1 MKNKTIKILFLFS
14 ISILINPIFGQATGK
29 VKGKIVDSESG
40 DPVFGTVVIVR
51 SIKAATRTD
60 FDGKY
65 ELNLPSGEHTVEFQ
79 MIGYA
84 TQFKKITVNSGSQV
98 SVNVVM
104 GAQVLDTVEVKGRG
118 LENSE
123 SALLALQRKSGVVS
137 DGISEESIKK
147 SPDSSAGDVLRR
159 VTGITLVGGKFIFV
173 RGLGERYSNT
183 ILNDSFIPSPEPDK
197 RIVPLDLFPAGVIKN
212 IRVIKTASAED
223 SAEFS
228 GGIVKIETKEY
239 PDNLQLSVSLGVGK
253 NTQVM
258 GHKFKTFNQG
268 DLNNQFGLVS
278 KKQELPD
285 MINGLPKAIPFVEG
299 DRFGGLTT
307 NGMKAGSISFNQE
320 WSPKEEDSPYNKTFS
335 VSAGNSFK
343 SERWGRFGVLA
354 GTTYNR
360 SYNYR
365 EETNARFQ
373 ATNPISIY
381 AKDSNVLRPLNQN
394 NQKIYTEEVLWGNN
408 LNLAYEPKIG
418 QQLYIKTLYSAQSDK
433 TVREG
438 DGANYIDNFNFKSTN
453 LSYIS
458 RTIFNNTLGGDHE
471 IRAFGARPHKLEW
484 NFNYALAERNEPD
497 ARNQAWSQ
505 GGTDLAAGFRRLGN
519 NPDGTRYFSNTEDTV
534 RSQSLKYEIP
544 FNQWD
549 GLQSKLKFGF
559 SNLDRFKHFEFR
571 EFAQRN
577 FAGSD
582 RDSSYPIPGEILYN
596 PLTYATGGRKI
607 FERASGNNAY
617 DASQS
622 LQAAFL
628 QAEIPILAKLKT
640 IFGVRYEDSYQKTKT
655 YDLKNSWNGFNANY
669 GCNTN
674 SEEER
679 LLLVRSNVCD
689 VNNLGIGELRTK
701 DKLPSANVAWEIAKD
716 MNLRLAYSQTLTRPD
731 LRELSPFG
739 FSAFFQADRIFGNA
753 SLQRTYIHNY
763 DVRWEYYLTNTDY
776 IGIGGFYKNLS
787 NPIELIGLPVAG
799 SASLVYKFANAQQ
812 ATIRGIELDYR
823 KELLWWL
830 RVEANVFFI
839 KSRVDVLDAN
849 IYGFIASGQVDPIS
863 NYAAYAPTNLNRP
876 LQGQS
881 NFVSNVRIDVFTSR
895 SKKHNIG
902 FYYNYFSD
910 RIALVG
916 SDGVPDAIQKGTGT
930 SDIVYTYKHNDRFD
944 LRGAVRNVMNSQF
957 KITQTDPFT
966 GQEYVFQKY
975 RTGLDVSFS
984 ATYKL

>member
-1 MKNKTIKILFLFS
+1 MKNKTISLLFFFS
-14 ISILINPIFGQATGK
+14 IVATPIFGQTTGK
-29 VKGKIVDSESG
+29 LRGKVVDSESG
-40 DPVFGTVVIVR
+40 DPVFGAVVIVR
-51 SIKAATRTD
+51 SIKAVTRSD

-65 ELNLPSGEHTVEFQ
+65 ELNLPPGEHNVEYQ
-79 MIGYA
+79 MIGFA
-84 TQFKKITVNSGSQV
+84 TQFKKVNITAGSQQ
-98 SVNVVM
+98 SMNIVM

-118 LENSE
+118 LDNSE

-239 PDNLQLSVSLGVGK
+239 PDNLLLSVSLGVGK
-253 NTQVM
+253 NTQVA

-268 DLNNQFGLVS
+268 DSYNDLGLTS

-285 MINGLPKAIPFVEG
+285 LIGGLPKVIPFVEG
-299 DRFGGLTT
+299 DRFGGIPT
-307 NGMKAGSISFNQE
+307 NLMKAGALSFNQQ
-320 WSPKEEDSPYNKTFS
+320 WSPNETDSPYNKSFS
-335 VSAGNSFK
+335 VSAGNSFR
-343 SERWGRFGVLA
+343 SEKWGRFGVLA

-365 EETNARFQ
+365 EEANSRFQ
-373 ATNPISIY
+373 ASNPISLFL
-381 AKDSNVLRPLNQN
+381 KDSNMLRPLNQN
-394 NQKIYTEEVLWGNN
+394 NLKLYTEEVLWGNN
-408 LNLAYEPKIG
+408 LNLAYEPKVG
-418 QQLYIKTLYSAQSDK
+418 QQFFIKTLYSAQSDK

-438 DGANYIDNFNFKSTN
+438 EGTNYIDNFNFKSTN

-458 RTIFNNTLGGDHE
+458 RTIFNNTLGGEHE
-471 IRAFGARPHKLEW
+471 LRTFSARPHKVEW
-484 NFNYALAERNEPD
+484 NVNYALAERDEPD

-505 GGTDLAAGFRRLGN
+505 GGNDLANGFRRLGN
-519 NPDGTRYFSNTEDTV
+519 NPDGTRYFSTTADTV

-544 FNQWD
+544 FSQWD
-549 GLQSKLKFGF
+549 GLQSKLKFGV

-577 FAGSD
+577 AAGSD
-582 RDSSYPIPGEILYN
+582 RDYLYPVPGEIIYN
-596 PLTYATGGRKI
+596 PLTYANGNRKI

-617 DASQS
+617 DASQA
-622 LQAAFL
+622 LRAMFA
-628 QAEIPILAKLKT
+628 QAEIPILPKLKS
-640 IFGVRYEDSYQKTKT
+640 IFGVRYEDSYQKTQT

-669 GCNTN
+669 GCKTN

-701 DKLPSANVAWEIAKD
+701 DKLPSANVAWEVSKD
-716 MNLRLAYSQTLTRPD
+716 MNLRFGYSQTLTRPD

-739 FSAFFQADRIFGNA
+739 FSAYFQADRIFGNA

-776 IGIGGFYKNLS
+776 IGVGAFYKNLS

-799 SASLVYKFANAQQ
+799 SASLVYKYANAQQ

-823 KELLWWL
+823 KEILWWL
-830 RVEANVFFI
+830 RLETNVFFI
-839 KSRVDVLDAN
+839 KSRVDVIDAN
-849 IYGFIASGQVDPIS
+849 IYGFIATGQVDPTS
-863 NYAAYAPTNLNRP
+863 TYAAYAPTNLNRP

-881 NFVSNVRIDVFTSR
+881 DFVANVRIDVFTTK

-902 FYYNYFSD
+902 LYYNYFSD

-916 SDGVPDAIQKGTGT
+916 SDGVPNAIQKGTGT
-930 SDIVYTYKHNDRFD
+930 SDIVYTYKHNDRLDF
-944 LRGAVRNVMNSQF
+944 RSSARNVMNSQF
-957 KITQTDPFT
+957 KITQTDPLT

-975 RTGLDVSFS
+975 RTGLDISFS

>member
-1 MKNKTIKILFLFS
+1 MKHKTIRIFIFLCIF
-14 ISILINPIFGQATGK
+14 LIVSPSFGQATGK
-29 VKGKIVDSESG
+29 LKGKIVDSESG
-40 DPVFGTVVIVR
+40 DPVFGTVIIVR
-51 SIKAATRTD
+51 SVKAATRSD

-65 ELNLPSGEHTVEFQ
+65 ELNLPPGEHTVEFQ

-84 TQFKKITVNSGSQV
+84 TQFKKISVSPGSQN
-98 SVNVVM
+98 SINVVM

-118 LENSE
+118 LENSD

-137 DGISEESIKK
+137 DGISEEAIKK

-159 VTGITLVGGKFIFV
+159 VTGITLVGGRFIFV

-212 IRVIKTASAED
+212 IRVIKSASAED

-239 PDNLQLSVSLGVGK
+239 PDTLQLSVSLGVGK

-268 DLNNQFGLVS
+268 DMYNDLGLVS
-278 KKQELPD
+278 KKQELPG
-285 MINGLPKAIPFVEG
+285 MIDGLPKVIPFVEG
-299 DRFGGLTT
+299 DRFGGIPT
-307 NGMKAGSISFNQE
+307 NLMKIGALSFNQQ
-320 WSPKEEDSPYNKTFS
+320 WSPQEQDSPFNKSFS
-335 VSAGNSFK
+335 ISAGNSFK
-343 SERWGRFGVLA
+343 SEKWGRFGILA

-365 EETNARFQ
+365 EETNSRFQ
-373 ATNPISIY
+373 ATNPVSLY
-381 AKDSNVLRPLNQN
+381 LKDSNILRPLNQN
-394 NQKIYTEEVLWGNN
+394 NQKIYNEEVLWGNN
-408 LNLAYEPKIG
+408 INLAYEPTIG
-418 QQLYIKTLYSAQSDK
+418 QQFFIKTLYSAQSDK
-433 TVREG
+433 IVREG
-438 DGANYIDNFNFKSTN
+438 EGANYIDNFNFKSVN
-453 LSYIS
+453 LSYVS
-458 RTIFNNTLGGDHE
+458 RTIFNNTVGGEHE
-471 IRAFGARPHKLEW
+471 IRLFGSRPHKLEW
-484 NFNYALAERNEPD
+484 NTNYALAERDEPD

-505 GGTDLAAGFRRLGN
+505 GGSDLGAGFRRLGN
-519 NPDGTRYFSNTEDTV
+519 NPDGTRYFSKTEDTI

-549 GLQSKLKFGF
+549 GLQSKLKFGVN
-559 SNLDRFKHFEFR
+559 NLDRFKHFEFR
-571 EFAQRN
+571 EFGQRN
-577 FAGSD
+577 FNGSD
-582 RDSSYPIPGEILYN
+582 RDYIYPVPGEIIYN
-596 PLTYATGGRKI
+596 PLTYISGNRKM

-617 DASQS
+617 DASQN
-622 LQAAFL
+622 LKAAFV

-640 IFGVRYEDSYQKTKT
+640 IVGVRYEDSYQKTKT
-655 YDLKNSWNGFNANY
+655 YDLKSSWNGFNAAY

-679 LLLVRSNVCD
+679 LLLIKANLCD
-689 VNNLGIGELRTK
+689 ANNLGIGELRTK

-716 MNLRLAYSQTLTRPD
+716 MNLRLGYSQTLTRPD

-739 FSAFFQADRIFGNA
+739 FSAYFQADRIFGNS

-776 IGIGGFYKNLS
+776 IGVGAFYKNLS

-799 SASLVYKFANAQQ
+799 SASLVYKYANAQQ

-830 RVEANVFFI
+830 RLEANVFFI
-839 KSRVDVLDAN
+839 RSRVDVIDAN
-849 IYGFIASGQVDPIS
+849 IYGFIATGQVDPAS
-863 NYAAYAPTNLNRP
+863 TYAAYAPTNLSRP

-881 NFVSNVRIDVFTSR
+881 DFVSNVRIDVYTSK
-895 SKKHNIG
+895 SKKHNVG

-916 SDGVPDAIQKGTGT
+916 SDGVPDAIQKGAGT
-930 SDIVYTYKHNDRFD
+930 TDVVYTYKHNDRFD
-944 LRGAVRNVMNSQF
+944 IRSSVRNLMNTQF
-957 KITQTDPFT
+957 KISQTDPLT

-975 RTGLDVSFS
+975 RTGLDISFS

>member
-1 MKNKTIKILFLFS
+1 MKHKILSLFFFLS
-14 ISILINPIFGQATGK
+14 LITSPVLGQSTGK
-29 VKGKIVDSESG
+29 LVGKIVDSESG
-40 DPVFGTVVIVR
+40 DPVFGTVIIVR
-51 SIKAATRTD
+51 SIKAATRSD

-65 ELNLPSGEHTVEFQ
+65 ELNLPPGEHSVEFQ
-79 MIGYA
+79 MIGFA
-84 TQFKKITVNSGSQV
+84 TQFKKITISPGARV
-98 SVNVVM
+98 SMNVVM

-137 DGISEESIKK
+137 DAISEEAIKK

-159 VTGITLVGGKFIFV
+159 VTGITLVGGRFIFV

-183 ILNDSFIPSPEPDK
+183 ILNDSVIPSPEPDK

-239 PDNLQLSVSLGVGK
+239 PDTLSLSVSLGVGK
-253 NTQVM
+253 NTQVA
-258 GHKFKTFNQG
+258 GHKFKTFDTG
-268 DLNNQFGLVS
+268 EMNNNFGLVS

-285 MINGLPKAIPFVEG
+285 MISGLPKAIPFVEG
-299 DRFGGLTT
+299 DRFGGIPT
-307 NGMKAGSISFNQE
+307 NLMKVGALSFNQE
-320 WSPKEEDSPYNKTFS
+320 WSPKEEDSPFNKSFS
-335 VSAGNSFK
+335 ISAGNSFK
-343 SERWGRFGVLA
+343 TEKWGRFGILA

-365 EETNARFQ
+365 EEANARFQ
-373 ATNPISIY
+373 ASNPISIY
-381 AKDSNVLRPLNQN
+381 LKDSNMLRPLNQN
-394 NQKIYTEEVLWGNN
+394 NLKIYGEEVLWGNN

-418 QQLYIKTLYSAQSDK
+418 QQFFIKTLYSVQSDK
-433 TVREG
+433 IVREG

-453 LSYIS
+453 LNFIS
-458 RTIFNNTLGGDHE
+458 RTIFNNTLGGEHE
-471 IRAFGARPHKLEW
+471 VRAFSARPHKVEW
-484 NFNYALAERNEPD
+484 NVNYALAERDEPD

-505 GGTDLAAGFRRLGN
+505 GGTDLANGYRRLGN
-519 NPDGTRYFSNTEDTV
+519 NPDGTRYFSSTADTV

-549 GLQSKLKFGF
+549 GLQSKLKFGI

-571 EFAQRN
+571 EIAQRN
-577 FAGSD
+577 FTGSD
-582 RDSSYPIPGEILYN
+582 RDVIYPIPGEVIYN
-596 PLTYATGGRKI
+596 PLAYANGNRKI
-607 FERASGNNAY
+607 YERASGNNAY
-617 DASQS
+617 DASQA
-622 LQAAFL
+622 LRAAFAQL
-628 QAEIPILAKLKT
+628 EVPILAKLKS
-640 IFGVRYEDSYQKTKT
+640 IVGVRYEDSYQKTKT
-655 YDLKNSWNGFNANY
+655 YDLKNSWNGFNTSY
-669 GCNTN
+669 GCKTN

-679 LLLVRSNVCD
+679 LLLVRANICDATNV
-689 VNNLGIGELRTK
+689 GIGELRTK
-701 DKLPSANVAWEIAKD
+701 DKLPSANVVWEFAKD
-716 MNLRLAYSQTLTRPD
+716 MNLRLGYSQTLTRPD

-739 FSAFFQADRIFGNA
+739 FAAYFQADRIFGNA

-763 DVRWEYYLTNTDY
+763 DLRWEYYITNTDY
-776 IGIGGFYKNLS
+776 IGVGAFFKNLS

-799 SASLVYKFANAQQ
+799 SASLVYKYANAQQ

-839 KSRVDVLDAN
+839 KSRVDVIDSK
-849 IYGFIASGQVDPIS
+849 IYGLISTGQVDPLS
-863 NYAAYAPTNLNRP
+863 TYAAYSPTTLNRP

-881 NFVSNVRIDVFTSR
+881 DFVANLKVDVFVSK

-902 FYYNYFSD
+902 FYHNYFSD

-916 SDGVPDAIQKGTGT
+916 SDGVPNAIQKGTGT
-930 SDIVYTYKHNDRFD
+930 SDVVYTYRHNDRLDF
-944 LRGAVRNVMNSQF
+944 RSSVRNVMNTQF
-957 KITQTDPFT
+957 KITQTDPLT